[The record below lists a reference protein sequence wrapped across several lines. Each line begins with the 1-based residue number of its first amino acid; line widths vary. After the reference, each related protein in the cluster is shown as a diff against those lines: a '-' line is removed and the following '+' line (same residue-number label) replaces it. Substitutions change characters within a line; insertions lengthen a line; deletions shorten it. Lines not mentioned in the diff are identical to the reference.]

1 MPKNKSKS
9 HFSSTKELV
18 AKPSCNKHRIRY
30 VQLIQI
36 LKPHGFFC
44 SFTQSCTFGLH
55 FYSFG
60 FFAFNLLF
68 LEHVHMLISK

>member
-36 LKPHGFFC
+36 LKPHGFFVVLPKVAHLAFISTHLDFLPSIC
-44 SFTQSCTFGLH
+44 
-55 FYSFG
+55 
-60 FFAFNLLF
+60 FF
-68 LEHVHMLISK
+68 